1 MRIVFTEIYYEIRF
15 FYYFLSL
22 LGFKVFYFKLAFL
35 KNVENLIYL
44 KSINELKAKNI
55 NYVDL
60 IEESNEAF
68 NFEHFDNDFE
78 GTTVNLN
85 QNLLNN
91 DLIKKLYKSFKI
103 NISFS
108 KFEIYMQS
116 ILQGNIQRQF
126 HIFGSQLNYWFK
138 KKNFQNKTF
147 IIITN
152 LSNFFINIENKN
164 VSILYLPLNNI
175 LNFYFKVKLKLKIFF
190 DFKNKNK
197 NKNKIK
203 NNIFYNFFSKYV
215 YIFHNSTN
223 YSNLFNKELFFFED
237 KKKFSQK
244 EISSVLYT
252 KNSENLFDLSKVS
265 VFIEY
270 NFYLKSFIFFLKLTL
285 LNFSFKNIA
294 VKILFT
300 KIYFRYLRFEFNLNK
315 FKNLEAAFIDWDTQC
330 PKELIMALESKKIK
344 TICAQERIIQSQYKY
359 FYNIICD
366 IFLSSSLESSRALN
380 YKPYTKVKKIIE
392 FGNYREDF
400 FFDKKN
406 DKIIQEKYNLK
417 TKEKLIIIFSHH
429 TGDASDNFNN
439 ILTNWKNHLFFLEE
453 TFSIL
458 SNKQNIKVVY
468 RFKNINWMANN
479 TFKNILNKIENSEN
493 FYIDKEY
500 SKSFFSYSLA
510 RNADIVIGPHSSIL
524 DELIEAKFDNLLIFD
539 YGYKIKSII
548 EKLKYQNSTYLCKN
562 SSEFNKKLNFLLNK
576 MDNKLFKNNQIK
588 QKFSLKN
595 KLLNILNNEL

>member
-175 LNFYFKVKLKLKIFF
+175 LNFYFKVKLKLK
-190 DFKNKNK
+190 
-197 NKNKIK
+197 
-203 NNIFYNFFSKYV
+203 
-215 YIFHNSTN
+215 
-223 YSNLFNKELFFFED
+223 
-237 KKKFSQK
+237 
-244 EISSVLYT
+244 
-252 KNSENLFDLSKVS
+252 
-265 VFIEY
+265 
-270 NFYLKSFIFFLKLTL
+270 FFLIL
-285 LNFSFKNIA
+285 
-294 VKILFT
+294 KI
-300 KIYFRYLRFEFNLNK
+300 
-315 FKNLEAAFIDWDTQC
+315 
-330 PKELIMALESKKIK
+330 
-344 TICAQERIIQSQYKY
+344 
-359 FYNIICD
+359 
-366 IFLSSSLESSRALN
+366 
-380 YKPYTKVKKIIE
+380 
-392 FGNYREDF
+392 
-400 FFDKKN
+400 
-406 DKIIQEKYNLK
+406 
-417 TKEKLIIIFSHH
+417 
-429 TGDASDNFNN
+429 
-439 ILTNWKNHLFFLEE
+439 
-453 TFSIL
+453 
-458 SNKQNIKVVY
+458 
-468 RFKNINWMANN
+468 
-479 TFKNILNKIENSEN
+479 
-493 FYIDKEY
+493 
-500 SKSFFSYSLA
+500 
-510 RNADIVIGPHSSIL
+510 
-524 DELIEAKFDNLLIFD
+524 
-539 YGYKIKSII
+539 
-548 EKLKYQNSTYLCKN
+548 
-562 SSEFNKKLNFLLNK
+562 
-576 MDNKLFKNNQIK
+576 
-588 QKFSLKN
+588 
-595 KLLNILNNEL
+595 